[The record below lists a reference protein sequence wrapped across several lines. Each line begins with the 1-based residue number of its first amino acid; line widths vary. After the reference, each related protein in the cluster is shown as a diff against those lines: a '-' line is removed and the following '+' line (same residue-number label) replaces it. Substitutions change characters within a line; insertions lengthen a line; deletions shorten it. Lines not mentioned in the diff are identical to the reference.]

1 MKGSVAV
8 LGNVNLDVI
17 CQPVDEVPRQES
29 IAFKNGLVVPGGCG
43 SNVAIQLG
51 QLGVNTLLFA
61 VRGDDYSGEIL
72 QKSWNQVGVNTDF
85 VRINRQ
91 IPTGISVVLVDSDD
105 QPRFL
110 HTPGANEI
118 LNGNEINIKSLKSF
132 RTGFLHIAG
141 YFVLPGLLE
150 KHFKEVLRKVKE
162 AGVSISLDVVTSPA
176 MKTPDPLWEIL
187 PEIDIF
193 LCNQT
198 EARLLSDRDDPR
210 QAARWIYEQGP
221 ETVIVKLGA
230 EGCFILTKNYS
241 AFVPSRPVQNVIDT
255 TGAGD
260 AFAAGFL
267 AARMEGK
274 DLSAACQAG
283 NQTGARAVQHLGAVS
298 ITN

>member
-51 QLGVNTLLFA
+51 QLGVNNLLFA

-118 LNGNEINIKSLKSF
+118 LNGNEINITSLKSF

-210 QAARWIYEQGP
+210 QAVRWIYEQGP

-230 EGCFILTKNYS
+230 EGCFFLTKNYS

-298 ITN
+298 MTN